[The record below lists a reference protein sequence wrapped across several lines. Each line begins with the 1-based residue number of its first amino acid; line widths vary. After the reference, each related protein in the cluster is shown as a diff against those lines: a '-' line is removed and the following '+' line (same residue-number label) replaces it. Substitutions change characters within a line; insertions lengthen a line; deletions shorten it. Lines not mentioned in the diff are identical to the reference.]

1 MTVDV
6 LDALSLAV
14 LVVTLLMT
22 VHVLGLRFFWRP
34 GRSRFRASDLDW
46 RFSPSFLTAAAV
58 GGLCGFVLGGP
69 PHGWF
74 DTVGLATRA
83 VGAAWP
89 LESWYRLHTPA
100 DPRHARL
107 TRRLGP
113 AQTAAFAVLTTA
125 GVL

>member
-1 MTVDV
+1 MEV
-6 LDALSLAV
+6 LDALSPAV
-14 LVVTLLMT
+14 LVVTLLMS

-34 GRSRFRASDLDW
+34 ERSRFRASDLDW
-46 RFSPSFLTAAAV
+46 RFSPPFLTAAAV
-58 GGLCGFVLGGP
+58 GGLCGFVLGGH

-74 DTVGLATRA
+74 DTVGLAVRA
-83 VGAAWP
+83 IGAAWP

-100 DPRHARL
+100 DPRHARPV
-107 TRRLGP
+107 RRLGL